1 MGYYPGSP
9 PPSLTNASP
18 IPHHCQTKDEV
29 VEAIEEVQVE
39 ACLSASPGEYGNSTR
54 LHGLSGGRRPP
65 PRGPTRAQSA
75 GRGRTKRCRS
85 RTSVCK
91 KSKTCQDEDE
101 DKENKGQDTASLSH
115 THNTSLWLFGEGEG
129 RERRLEGRGNSPHET
144 AETLGE
150 DPVPRRGVVNGDAFV
165 GLALSSSCS
174 RTWTPQSSEQR
185 RWKGESV
192 DAPQSRG
199 SRCARTSCLEERAP
213 RHEGSVGRP
222 KSSTRPRAEVGGRE
236 KERGRTHQLRTTAFQ
251 SSRNS
256 SGC

>member
-1 MGYYPGSP
+1 MKRCKSRRVFLRVLANMEIVLDYMDS
-9 PPSLTNASP
+9 
-18 IPHHCQTKDEV
+18 V
-29 VEAIEEVQVE
+29 VAAALLLVGQLVLKVLGVAEQKGVVVAPQSVKNPKP
-39 ACLSASPGEYGNSTR
+39 ARTR
-54 LHGLSGGRRPP
+54 
-65 PRGPTRAQSA
+65 T
-75 GRGRTKRCRS
+75 RTKRTRV
-85 RTSVCK
+85 RTLPL
-91 KSKTCQDEDE
+91 
-101 DKENKGQDTASLSH
+101 SLTH
-115 THNTSLWLFGEGEG
+115 TTHLSGSLGRGKG

-213 RHEGSVGRP
+213 RYEGSEGRP